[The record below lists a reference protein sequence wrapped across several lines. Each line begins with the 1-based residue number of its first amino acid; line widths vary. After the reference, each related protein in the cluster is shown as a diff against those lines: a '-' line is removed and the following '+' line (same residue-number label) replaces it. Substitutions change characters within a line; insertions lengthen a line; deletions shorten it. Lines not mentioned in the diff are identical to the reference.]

1 MRRFTCFQAKNV
13 VFFESFRC
21 FHPFFHVLQ
30 GSEGRNGFRSKQLG
44 QRELEGPLP
53 QAGSLSPESL
63 AELVAQ
69 EEVAGMK
76 PEAALRRASRGS
88 RDLGSIFDMFS

>member
-1 MRRFTCFQAKNV
+1 MFFD
-13 VFFESFRC
+13 VFIT
-21 FHPFFHVLQ
+21 FFHVLQ

-76 PEAALRRASRGS
+76 PEAALRRV
-88 RDLGSIFDMFS
+88 LGD